1 MVWLCLTPLYTD
13 LYNNNMRKDWQKE
26 VKEYK
31 EHYDNDDGMHEYI
44 EGLLPVYF
52 GEIYTTFHD
61 VIGTPLNITIEP
73 QHTGLE
79 VGQIMQGLLFDEY
92 MEKFLEAWHELEEE
106 E

>member
-1 MVWLCLTPLYTD
+1 MTVI
-13 LYNNNMRKDWQKE
+13 DWHEQ
-26 VKEYK
+26 VREYK
-31 EHYDNDDGMHEYI
+31 KQYDDDDKIHEYI
-44 EGLLPVYF
+44 DGLIPIYF

-61 VIGTPLNITIEP
+61 AIGTPLNITIEP

-92 MEKFLEAWHELEEE
+92 MERFISAWNEAEEE